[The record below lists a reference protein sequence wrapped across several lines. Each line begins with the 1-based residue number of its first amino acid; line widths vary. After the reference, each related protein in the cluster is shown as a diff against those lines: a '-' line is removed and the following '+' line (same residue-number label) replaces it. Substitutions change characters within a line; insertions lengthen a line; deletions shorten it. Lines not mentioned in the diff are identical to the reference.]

1 MENKISEEEQRQL
14 FIKLWQDKETKLE
27 CEVPVFCRSVD
38 LVKYNQKEQ
47 AITAVEFKT
56 NNWKRALEQVEYK
69 TVQGGRFAKIL
80 EYIDRNLHREIRVE
94 ELERFLTLPRSKFS
108 AEFHQAFGLPP
119 KQYITLRRIGRAKYL
134 LIRSF
139 EIRNCSFWFGFS
151 SSMMETKAS
160 RASRSPSCLP

>member
-1 MENKISEEEQRQL
+1 M
-14 FIKLWQDKETKLE
+14 
-27 CEVPVFCRSVD
+27 
-38 LVKYNQKEQ
+38 
-47 AITAVEFKT
+47 
-56 NNWKRALEQVEYK
+56 EYK

-134 LIRSF
+134 LIRTQLSIK
-139 EIRNCSFWFGFS
+139 EIALESGFANEFFFS
-151 SSMMETKAS
+151 KVFKKYTNHAPSEYRTVMDCGI
-160 RASRSPSCLP
+160 SPF